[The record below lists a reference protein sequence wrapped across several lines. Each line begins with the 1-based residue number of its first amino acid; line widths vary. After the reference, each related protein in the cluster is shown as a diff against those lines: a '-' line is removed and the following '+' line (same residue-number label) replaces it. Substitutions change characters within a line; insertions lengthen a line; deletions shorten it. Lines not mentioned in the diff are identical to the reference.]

1 MHLKKYIYTKLY
13 KSSNNRACL
22 SRAEDPIAQLDPVHD
37 LVKDVAEDVTE
48 GISMLMAVIAEIPAL
63 SLVLV
68 VEEPRPLRPDGEG
81 GEVGQ
86 QRVEPPEPHLAH
98 ELKVAA
104 NSIRSSCSSTGSA
117 N

>member
-1 MHLKKYIYTKLY
+1 M
-13 KSSNNRACL
+13 
-22 SRAEDPIAQLDPVHD
+22 
-37 LVKDVAEDVTE
+37 TE
-48 GISMLMAVIAEIPAL
+48 GISMLMAVIAEIPPL

-98 ELKVAA
+98 ELKVAGKFNPFILFIYRFGKLEIIEVA
-104 NSIRSSCSSTGSA
+104 
-117 N
+117 